1 MHAVSVKIVKI
12 RICKFSDLPSAAV
25 EEQSKKIESIEKADG
40 NPTIPLLIHQLE
52 VLEKSRTIL
61 RQFYGHFHLGLRD
74 YVHESEDLAW
84 KRQATRDL

>member
-1 MHAVSVKIVKI
+1 M
-12 RICKFSDLPSAAV
+12 

-61 RQFYGHFHLGLRD
+61 RNFVVIL
-74 YVHESEDLAW
+74 W
-84 KRQATRDL
+84 